1 MLEKMGYQRKGLG
14 KAEDGIIEP
23 ITVDDSRGF
32 VVPKTPKLI
41 YIASDSML
49 NQMDEG
55 RLSKKYDVKVRCHGN
70 CTIECMYSHLPSMIK
85 LKPENIILYIGTN
98 ECTSKTSDDVLKEL
112 VTLTEYIKYVLPS
125 SSLIISLPTVRTDN
139 MTANQI
145 RKNLNLVLI
154 KAH

>member
-1 MLEKMGYQRKGLG
+1 
-14 KAEDGIIEP
+14 
-23 ITVDDSRGF
+23 
-32 VVPKTPKLI
+32 
-41 YIASDSML
+41 ML

-85 LKPENIILYIGTN
+85 LKPEYIILHIGTN
-98 ECTSKTSDDVLKEL
+98 DCTSNTSDEVLKEL

-139 MTANQI
+139 MTANQV
-145 RKNLNLVLI
+145 RKNLNLKLKRLDYMFLDNSNLYASHLGKKGLHFNDHCIRKMASNIISLI
-154 KAH
+154 KRL